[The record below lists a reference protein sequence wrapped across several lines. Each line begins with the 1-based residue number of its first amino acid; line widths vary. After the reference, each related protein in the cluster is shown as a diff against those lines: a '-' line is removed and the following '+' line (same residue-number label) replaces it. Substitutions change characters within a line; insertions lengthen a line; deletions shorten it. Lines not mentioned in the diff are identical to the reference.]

1 MPLIY
6 ATPGEVNVVKRI
18 LGTRD
23 ERSQL
28 EDMGFTPGALVTLVT
43 SSGGDVIVCVKE
55 SRVAISREAAE
66 RILI

>member
-6 ATPGEVNVVKRI
+6 AIPGEVNVVKRI
-18 LGTRD
+18 VGTQD
-23 ERSQL
+23 ERAKL
-28 EDMGFTPGALVTLVT
+28 EEMGFTPGALVTLVT

-55 SRVAISREAAE
+55 SRVAISREVAE

>member
-6 ATPGEVNVVKRI
+6 ATPGELNVVKRVS
-18 LGTRD
+18 GTQE
-23 ERSQL
+23 ERAKL
-28 EDMGFTPGALVTLVT
+28 EEMGFTPGALVTLVT

-55 SRVAISREAAE
+55 SRVAISREVAE

>member
-6 ATPGEVNVVKRI
+6 AIPGEVNVVKRI
-18 LGTRD
+18 VGTQD
-23 ERSQL
+23 ERAKL

-55 SRVAISREAAE
+55 SRVAISREVAE